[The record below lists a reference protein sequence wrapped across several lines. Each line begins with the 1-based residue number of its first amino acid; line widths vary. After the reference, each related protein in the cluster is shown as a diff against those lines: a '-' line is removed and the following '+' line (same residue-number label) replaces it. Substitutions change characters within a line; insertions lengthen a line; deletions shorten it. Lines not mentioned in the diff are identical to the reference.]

1 MSRYDKIIQR
11 FSRRL
16 NQIEED
22 LREKRFAESVL
33 EREGQKR
40 KSATGFAP
48 RLSEFEYYQAQE
60 LKEELAERYRDQ
72 SLNKVIP
79 GEKISNQY
87 GTFYHISEQ
96 VKEDSF
102 KPEKETVVSM
112 VGDDMQFLTPNW
124 DIKILELIN
133 HYKGIGV
140 FWANDDY
147 IARERLCVN
156 MFVTR
161 DFVEATEHDFMCELF
176 AAEMIDYLWHKVGKY
191 TKTLHFDP
199 DIHIK
204 HDHQYSY
211 PTKDDT
217 FNRLQPLRDAAW
229 IGGKLKAKEIASKI
243 AEILKK
249 KGMVGKSVC

>member
-1 MSRYDKIIQR
+1 MIYDKICLFCPTYGRSKTYLPKFVESAEKNSNGIC
-11 FSRRL
+11 FSFCVNGKDVDTLKYITERKWKFPYE
-16 NQIEED
+16 IIMED
-22 LREKRFAESVL
+22 LSKPHLA
-33 EREGQKR
+33 KYYNMIYN
-40 KSATGFAP
+40 
-48 RLSEFEYYQAQE
+48 LS
-60 LKEELAERYRDQ
+60 KW
-72 SLNKVIP
+72 
-79 GEKISNQY
+79 
-87 GTFYHISEQ
+87 
-96 VKEDSF
+96 

-191 TKTLHFDP
+191 TRTLHFDP